1 MCGDAAML
9 KPFKDK
15 NYAYLTYPKLTVVV
29 TAGIPGR
36 ATAMAASWHTYLSL
50 DPPLYGVSIA
60 PKRFTHKLITE
71 HREFGVN
78 FLPFELSK
86 LIWDVGSVSGAK
98 IDKFEKFN
106 IKTFNGEK
114 IRAPLIADSIVVLEC
129 KVTDTVRTGDHD
141 FFIGEIVYAWY
152 REDLFS
158 KDYTLDVSKAS
169 QAYYLGKGKF
179 IATDP
184 RRVLEFL

>member
-1 MCGDAAML
+1 ML

-71 HREFGVN
+71 HKEFGVN

-129 KVTDTVRTGDHD
+129 KVTDTVRTG
-141 FFIGEIVYAWY
+141 
-152 REDLFS
+152 
-158 KDYTLDVSKAS
+158 
-169 QAYYLGKGKF
+169 
-179 IATDP
+179 
-184 RRVLEFL
+184 